1 MLDETQLRKFVR
13 YKKIARNA
21 LTKYQHIYDN
31 HVLELKYYLE
41 HGVNPHVTTTSS
53 VLANWEFADL
63 RIPEIYW
70 ETAAEVSMSQQHQ
83 MDYPHLMRSLAYG
96 YIETANAHYGMHHFL
111 ERFGRERTGGIGP
124 SELFRLCLAE
134 LAGLEK
140 ESRQL
145 FHAFASAYRRR
156 SIIRSKSHVGD
167 FVVLL
172 YARYLGMELAPQVDN
187 FAYQALLEEWD
198 SPDLAKVSALVLF
211 ICDEQV
217 RQMLAPPSKFYCEFD
232 NGDYCLLP
240 LTALL
245 VLKLRQNRGL
255 TNPELT
261 HPAFGLLNTMLAP
274 APLTLHYD
282 ELLLAVLQKMQSQGF
297 AIDASYALTR

>member
-21 LTKYQHIYDN
+21 LTKYQWVYDD
-31 HVLELKYYLE
+31 HLIQLTHFIE
-41 HGVNPHVTTTSS
+41 HGTNRPDMSICDE
-53 VLANWEFADL
+53 LANWELVDL
-63 RIPEIYW
+63 RIPETYW
-70 ETAAEVSMSQQHQ
+70 EKAAEVSMSQQHQ

-96 YIETANAHYGMHHFL
+96 YIETARAHYGMHHFL
-111 ERFGRERTGGIGP
+111 ARFGRERTGGLDP
-124 SELFRLCLAE
+124 SDLFRLCLAE

-156 SIIRSKSHVGD
+156 SIIRSKSHIGD

-187 FAYQALLEEWD
+187 FAYQALLEAWD

>member
-96 YIETANAHYGMHHFL
+96 YVEMANAHYGMHHFL
-111 ERFGRERTGGIGP
+111 ARFGRERTGGIGP
-124 SELFRLCLAE
+124 SDLFRLCLAE